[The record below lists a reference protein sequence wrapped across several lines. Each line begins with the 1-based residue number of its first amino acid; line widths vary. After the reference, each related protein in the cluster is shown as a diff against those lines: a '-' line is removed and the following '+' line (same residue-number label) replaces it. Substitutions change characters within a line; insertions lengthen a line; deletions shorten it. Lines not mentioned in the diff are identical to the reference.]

1 MMNIQILVFSSLLFI
16 RAALAASLSISS
28 WMTRT
33 IVVTNYGATYTKTPV
48 ELYTG
53 QPTTTPTSGT
63 YTTTIYVSNSR
74 ETYTKT
80 MLKTYGLVSES
91 IATSHLTVKHPS
103 ETYTKTLSTT
113 LAVSSGGSGS
123 ESDSE
128 SDSSTSATDAEAS
141 TSDSTSSSADGA
153 AGLKAVGSLVGFEA
167 MCAVAML
174 LL

>member
-1 MMNIQILVFSSLLFI
+1 MNIQLFFATFFII
-16 RAALAASLSISS
+16 RVALAASLSISS

-53 QPTTTPTSGT
+53 QSTTTPTSGT
-63 YTTTIYVSNSR
+63 YTTTIYVSNSM

-91 IATSHLTVKHPS
+91 TATTHLTVKNPS

-113 LAVSSGGSGS
+113 LEVSSGGSKS
-123 ESDSE
+123 E
-128 SDSSTSATDAEAS
+128 SSTSATDAEAS
-141 TSDSTSSSADGA
+141 TSGSTSSSADGA
-153 AGLKAVGSLVGFEA
+153 TGLQAVGRLAGFEA
-167 MCAVAML
+167 LCAIAMML
-174 LL
+174 F